1 MRMYLNFLYYSH
13 VMFLMLFSY
22 VILCDYFPLYEF
34 QSDQCF
40 SSKKE
45 HNDSRISINNVE
57 NKSTLNLSKT
67 NLTISENFS
76 SKSNLHLHRKP
87 STTELILIFWVFT
100 LFCEEIRQV
109 KRHFFCF
116 LSILEFLF
124 D

>member
-1 MRMYLNFLYYSH
+1 MIFLI
-13 VMFLMLFSY
+13 LFSY

-45 HNDSRISINNVE
+45 HNDSRISINDVE
-57 NKSTLNLSKT
+57 KKSTLNLSKT
-67 NLTISENFS
+67 NFINHGNFS
-76 SKSNLHLHRKP
+76 SKSNFHLHRKP

-109 KRHFFCF
+109 KRIFFF
-116 LSILEFLF
+116 L
-124 D
+124 